1 MAKIL
6 VIDDDPDMLLA
17 ARMALESA
25 GHQVIEAPNGDE
37 GLEKLKTE
45 QPDLLVLDVM
55 MDSMT
60 EGFQLAIALRNP
72 DPGSTYAAY
81 RDTPILML
89 TAIHATTPLRF
100 AADEDYLPVDAFMDK
115 PVDPDELVQK
125 VAALLDAAHSPAG

>member
-6 VIDDDPDMLLA
+6 IIDDDPDMLLA
-17 ARMALESA
+17 ARMTLENA
-25 GHQVIEAPNGDE
+25 GHEVIGATNGEE
-37 GLEKLKTE
+37 GLEKLTTE

-72 DPGSTYAAY
+72 DPGSEYARY
-81 RDTPILML
+81 RNIPILML
-89 TAIHATTPLRF
+89 TAIHSTTPLRF

-115 PVDPDELVQK
+115 PIDPDELVEK
-125 VAALLDAAHSPAG
+125 VAALLDAAHSLAS